1 MAAAGEL
8 RTVCFV
14 SDRTGVTAETLG
26 HSLLA
31 QFSDLTVRT
40 VTMPFVAS
48 IRDAQG
54 VVGRINEIGR
64 QEGRRPI
71 VLSTLVNDEVRAVL
85 RTADAF
91 VHDFFDA
98 FLAPL
103 EAELQMR
110 SAHVSGI
117 ESYREGSDPAGSE
130 RVAATDYALANDDG
144 SGARDYRSAAVILI
158 GVSRCGKTPTSLYLA
173 VQYAIFAANYPL
185 TEEDLASGELP
196 PILRPHRERLFG
208 LTIHPSRLRQLRETR
223 RPGSRYASAPQI
235 DSEIR
240 AALEIFDQHRIPYID
255 VTNRSVEENASRIL
269 DGMRLERHVRR

>member
-1 MAAAGEL
+1 M

-26 HSLLA
+26 YSLLA
-31 QFSDLTVRT
+31 QFSELTVRR

-48 IRDAQG
+48 IKDAEG
-54 VVGRINEIGR
+54 VVKRINEIGR
-64 QEGRRPI
+64 QEGQRPI

-85 RTADAF
+85 QTADAF

-117 ESYREGSDPAGSE
+117 ETFLGSQNPAGSE

-144 SGARDYRSAAVILI
+144 AGPRDYRSATVILI
-158 GVSRCGKTPTSLYLA
+158 GVSRSRKTPTCLYLA
-173 VQYAIFAANYPL
+173 VQYGIFAANYPL
-185 TEEDLASGELP
+185 AEEDLLSGELP
-196 PILRPHRERLFG
+196 QVLRPYRERLFG
-208 LTIHPSRLRQLRETR
+208 LTIHADRLRQIREER
-223 RPGSRYASAPQI
+223 RPGSRYASVGQVDA
-235 DSEIR
+235 EIR
-240 AALEIFDQHRIPYID
+240 AALEIFDSHRIPYLD
-255 VTNRSVEENASRIL
+255 VTHRSVEETASRIL
-269 DGMRLERHVRR
+269 DGMRLERHMRT

>member
-1 MAAAGEL
+1 M

-26 HSLLA
+26 FSLLA
-31 QFSDLTVRT
+31 QFSELTVRT

-48 IRDAQG
+48 VRDAEG
-54 VVGRINEIGR
+54 VVQRINAIGR
-64 QEGRRPI
+64 QEGQRPI

-85 RTADAF
+85 QKAEAF

-117 ESYREGSDPAGSE
+117 ESFRSGKDPASSE

-144 SGARDYRSAAVILI
+144 AGPRDYRSAAVILI
-158 GVSRCGKTPTSLYLA
+158 GVSRCGKTPTCLYLA
-173 VQYAIFAANYPL
+173 VQYAVFAANYPL

-196 PILRPHRERLFG
+196 KVLRPHRERLFG
-208 LTIHPSRLRQLRETR
+208 LTIHPERLKQIREER
-223 RPGSRYASAPQI
+223 RPGSNYAAPGQI
-235 DSEIR
+235 DKEIR
-240 AALEIFDQHRIPYID
+240 AALEIFDNHRIPYLD
-255 VTNRSVEENASRIL
+255 VTHRSVEENASRIL
-269 DGMRLERHVRR
+269 DSMRIERHVRL

>member
-1 MAAAGEL
+1 MAAAGEV

-14 SDRTGVTAETLG
+14 SDRTGITAETLG

-31 QFSDLTVRT
+31 QFSGLDFRT

-48 IRDAQG
+48 VQDAEG
-54 VVGRINEIGR
+54 VVKRINDIGR
-64 QEGRRPI
+64 KEGRRPI
-71 VLSTLVNDEVRAVL
+71 VLSTLVNDEVRAVVHS
-85 RTADAF
+85 ADAF

-117 ESYREGSDPAGSE
+117 EDQDEGRDHAASA

-144 SGARDYRSAAVILI
+144 AGPRDYRSAGVILI
-158 GVSRCGKTPTSLYLA
+158 GVSRCGKTPTCLYLA

-185 TEEDLASGELP
+185 TEEDLGSGELP
-196 PILRPHRERLFG
+196 AILRPHRDRLFG
-208 LTIHPSRLRQLRETR
+208 LTIHPDRLMHIRQQR
-223 RPGSRYASAPQI
+223 RPGSRYASASQV

-240 AALEIFDQHRIPYID
+240 KALGMFDQYRIPYID
-255 VTNRSVEENASRIL
+255 VTHRSVEENASRIL
-269 DGMRLERHVRR
+269 NVMGLERHVRR